1 MGSLWII
8 ALAYPATI
16 AVLFYFAFLRPV
28 QQHQKKQR
36 QELQSLRV
44 GDEVLTQAGFIAR
57 IKEVRVPEERGPTE
71 LVLDLGGI
79 EVRAVA
85 SAIVQRLSPAATE
98 VEAVTDQEPADAETN
113 VTSKRPARRRREKT
127 IGAQG

>member
-1 MGSLWII
+1 MGSLWIV

-36 QELQSLRV
+36 QELQSLRI

-85 SAIVQRLSPAATE
+85 SAIVQRMSPTAKD
-98 VEAVTDQEPADAETN
+98 VEAVTDDEPPDAETS
-113 VTSKRPARRRREKT
+113 VTRTRPARRRREKT